1 MKRKV
6 ASAVVSGLMISVL
19 ISTNASAVGP
29 LPGSSACNKV
39 KLQVLAYEKQEQI
52 YKKAYE
58 PVNGIWSWFFTGA
71 NLNKYWNLQK
81 EIVDFEIAMFTFD
94 NRNITCFTPRQQAY
108 AKTEI
113 EEWKSI
119 RKFLQETPNW
129 ITGFSFIP
137 ILWDSIYKA

>member
-1 MKRKV
+1 MKRILT
-6 ASAVVSGLMISVL
+6 SGVGLGIFISV
-19 ISTNASAVGP
+19 IVVAGASGASP
-29 LPGSSACNKV
+29 QPGSSACNKV
-39 KLQVLAYEKQEQI
+39 KAQVLAYEKQEQI
-52 YKKAYE
+52 YKKSYE

-71 NLNKYWNLQK
+71 NLNKYWNLQR
-81 EIVDFEIAMFTFD
+81 EIVDFEVAMFTFD
-94 NRNITCFTPRQQAY
+94 NRNISCFTPRQQAY

-119 RKFLQETPNW
+119 QKFLKETPNW